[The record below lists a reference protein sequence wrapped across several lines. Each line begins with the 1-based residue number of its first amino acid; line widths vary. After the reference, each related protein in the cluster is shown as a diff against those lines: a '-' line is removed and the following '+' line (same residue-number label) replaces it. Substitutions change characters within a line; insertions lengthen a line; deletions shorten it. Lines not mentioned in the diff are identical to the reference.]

1 MTEQTVNEKRA
12 PRFRAKRPR
21 NENLGEIVKRVLAE
35 NDYNSKDAADE
46 LALLAKE
53 DIDLSDKLVTLG
65 AEQAIRS
72 FYTGERR
79 SAMTTPVPTIDDPVE
94 AASRQ
99 AAKQERRLFWDRY
112 ALFGQISLRSAK
124 QLDLRDS
131 VNKRRQQAK
140 GNLQCAAF
148 EEDIMKRMKDRK
160 VTVGQTFAI
169 SKIIEIAKAHHVIK

>member
-1 MTEQTVNEKRA
+1 MSEQIINDRRA
-12 PRFRAKRPR
+12 PRYRTKRPR
-21 NENLGEIVKRVLAE
+21 NETLGDIVKRVLADS
-35 NDYNSKDAADE
+35 DYNSKDAADE
-46 LALLAKE
+46 LATLAKE
-53 DIDLSDKLVTLG
+53 DVDLTDKLVMLG

-79 SAMTTPVPTIDDPVE
+79 GAMTTPVPSIDDPAE
-94 AASRQ
+94 TASRQ
-99 AAKQERRLFWDRY
+99 IAKQERRLFWDRY
-112 ALFGQISLRSAK
+112 ALFGQIPLQSAK